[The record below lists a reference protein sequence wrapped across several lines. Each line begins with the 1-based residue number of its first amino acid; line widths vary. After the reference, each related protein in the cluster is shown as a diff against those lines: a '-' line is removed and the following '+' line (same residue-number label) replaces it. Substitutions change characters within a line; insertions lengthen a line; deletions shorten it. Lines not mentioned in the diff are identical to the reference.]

1 MSNAVGSSTGTLANG
16 TQYGIGLA
24 NNGSD
29 TILLGGGA
37 VYIMPIEGITSIPDD
52 RVIEV
57 DKFNVGWCESGAKI
71 QYKPKLAEVYNQYEQ
86 LVKRCI
92 TRENLTFKTG
102 ILSWNLENLSQLS
115 NAHFLPATSENL
127 ERRVVFTGT
136 GALNTVL
143 LRFVY
148 IKENGKAI
156 RFTMI
161 GQGGNGFGLDFSDKA
176 TSIDAEI
183 QGIQYFKN
191 FFAEFREEISES
203 ELNSANQ
210 TNKVNQPA
218 EAAQE

>member
-1 MSNAVGSSTGTLANG
+1 MSNTVGSSTGTLANG
-16 TQYGIGLA
+16 TQYGVGLA

-37 VYIMPIEGITSIPDD
+37 VYIMPIEGATSIPDD
-52 RVIEV
+52 NVIETPAN
-57 DKFNVGWCESGAKI
+57 NVGWCESGAKI
-71 QYKPKLAEVYNQYEQ
+71 QYKPKLADIYNQYDQ
-86 LVKRCI
+86 LVKRFI

-102 ILSWNLENLSQLS
+102 ILTWNLENLSKLS
-115 NAHFLPATSENL
+115 NANFVPATENNL

-156 RFTMI
+156 RFTMV

-183 QGIQYFKN
+183 QGIQYFNN
-191 FFAEFREEISES
+191 FFAEFREELSEA
-203 ELNSANQ
+203 EFNALN
-210 TNKVNQPA
+210 PA
-218 EAAQE
+218 PKAVQ

>member
-1 MSNAVGSSTGTLANG
+1 MNNVVGSSTGTLANG
-16 TQYGIGLA
+16 TQYGVGLA
-24 NNGSD
+24 NNGNN

-37 VYIMPIEGITSIPDD
+37 VYMMPIDGLTSIPDD
-52 RVIEV
+52 SVIET
-57 DKFNVGWCESGAKI
+57 DTNNIGWCESGAKI
-71 QYKPKLAEVYNQYEQ
+71 QYKPKLADIYNQYDQ
-86 LVKRCI
+86 LVKRFI

-102 ILSWNLENLSQLS
+102 ILTWNLENLSKLS
-115 NAHFLPATSENL
+115 NANFVPATENNL

-156 RFTMI
+156 RFTMV

-183 QGIQYFKN
+183 QGIQYFNN
-191 FFAEFREEISES
+191 FFAEFREELSEA
-203 ELNSANQ
+203 EFNALNP
-210 TNKVNQPA
+210 TNKAVQ
-218 EAAQE
+218 AQ

>member
-1 MSNAVGSSTGTLANG
+1 MNNTVGSSTGTLANG
-16 TQYGIGLA
+16 TQYGVGLA

-37 VYIMPIEGITSIPDD
+37 VYIMPIEGVTSIPDD
-52 RVIEV
+52 SVIETAAN
-57 DKFNVGWCESGAKI
+57 NVGWCESGAKI
-71 QYKPKLAEVYNQYEQ
+71 QYKPKLADIYNQYDQ
-86 LVKRCI
+86 LVKRFI

-102 ILSWNLENLSQLS
+102 ILTWNLENLSKLS
-115 NAHFLPATSENL
+115 NANFIPATENNL

-156 RFTMI
+156 RFTMV

-183 QGIQYFKN
+183 QGIQYFNN
-191 FFAEFREEISES
+191 FFAEFREELSEA
-203 ELNSANQ
+203 EFNALNSVNKSVQ
-210 TNKVNQPA
+210 TTP
-218 EAAQE
+218 